1 MHVFHSVQKDKRS
14 GAKVH
19 INSPTETSWLVRGR
33 AGDNLEARGK
43 GLGRGMW
50 MTYGRGHELGGYT
63 DPSTNPSQSIL
74 PLHTKCWTKNINKRW

>member
-1 MHVFHSVQKDKRS
+1 MHVFHSVQDKRS

-19 INSPTETSWLVRGR
+19 INSQTEASWLVRGQ

-43 GLGRGMW
+43 GGLGRGMW

-63 DPSTNPSQSIL
+63 DP
-74 PLHTKCWTKNINKRW
+74 